1 MLVYDRDT
9 VLQVVHN
16 RGHGFQ
22 KVLPCRGAQI
32 ATHTRSTSE
41 KPNQNPT
48 RPSRQSNHKIQKYF
62 RGGTPLSRPA
72 TEIADSETDSRF
84 ASMAVNDREPEN
96 VTGLVDT
103 AKTFRL
109 PKQYSVLLAQSE

>member
-9 VLQVVHN
+9 VLQVVHI

-41 KPNQNPT
+41 NQIKTQRGIHDKAITGFRNILGGHPT
-48 RPSRQSNHKIQKYF
+48 K
-62 RGGTPLSRPA
+62 LPA
-72 TEIADSETDSRF
+72 TKLAGSRTDPGF
-84 ASMAVNDREPEN
+84 VTMGVND
-96 VTGLVDT
+96 
-103 AKTFRL
+103 
-109 PKQYSVLLAQSE
+109 

>member
-32 ATHTRSTSE
+32 ATHTRYASE

-48 RPSRQSNHKIQKYF
+48 RQSRQSDHRIQKIS
-62 RGGTPLSRPA
+62 GGHPIKLPA
-72 TEIADSETDSRF
+72 AKLDGSETDPRF
-84 ASMAVNDREPEN
+84 APMAVNDWEPES

-103 AKTFRL
+103 AKTWHD
-109 PKQYSVLLAQSE
+109 PK

>member
-1 MLVYDRDT
+1 MLVYGRDT

-22 KVLPCRGAQI
+22 KVLTRPGCTNSN
-32 ATHTRSTSE
+32 THSINLGKTKA
-41 KPNQNPT
+41 KPNEAFT
-48 RPSRQSNHKIQKYF
+48 TKQSQDSEIF
-62 RGGTPLSRPA
+62 LGATPLSRPA
-72 TEIADSETDSRF
+72 TKLADSETDSRF

-109 PKQYSVLLAQSE
+109 PKQYSVLLTQS

>member
-1 MLVYDRDT
+1 MLVYDRET

-41 KPNQNPT
+41 KPNQNQRGSHDKAIT
-48 RPSRQSNHKIQKYF
+48 GF
-62 RGGTPLSRPA
+62 RNISGGHPIKLPA
-72 TEIADSETDSRF
+72 TKLAGSETDSRF
-84 ASMAVNDREPEN
+84 ASMAVNDWEPES

-103 AKTFRL
+103 AKTWHGV
-109 PKQYSVLLAQSE
+109 PK